1 LLKLP
6 LKELVSFS
14 GEVAKHLKVSTKIV
28 QDVIDFQMQQMKAF
42 IDDPTHFLPHVGI
55 KFNNVGAF
63 KVELGRINSYLM
75 YVLIPHMRSL
85 KASKSSSYAK
95 DCETFRRLWLLR
107 QFLIQQS
114 QKTRPYDKRVKSVI
128 NEKTSRRKGDESRRT
143 L

>member
-14 GEVAKHLKVSTKIV
+14 GEVAKHLKISPKIAD
-28 QDVIDFQMQQMKAF
+28 DVIKFQLEQMKAF
-42 IDDPTHFLPHVGI
+42 VDDPTYFLPHVGI
-55 KFNNVGAF
+55 KIAHIGAF
-63 KVELGRINSYLM
+63 RVELGRINTYLM

-95 DCETFRRLWLLR
+95 DCETFKRIWLLR

-114 QKTRPYDKRVKSVI
+114 HKARPYDKRVKSVI
-128 NEKTSRRKGDESRRT
+128 NDEKGSRK
-143 L
+143 